1 MLQSSIR
8 SKIRSGRWWR
18 VYRGVYATF
27 TGPVNRN
34 AQLWAAL
41 LYAGPGAVLS
51 HETAAE
57 VDGLVDRP
65 SALIHLTIRAGRY
78 LQAAPGIRVHRSR
91 HLRDLR
97 FPAGEL
103 PRTWIEDTILDLA
116 ETKSGLDDVC
126 GLVTAAF
133 GRHLTTVPPFRSV
146 LAERKRQRWRREIS
160 ELINAA
166 ADGTHSVLEFR
177 YDRDVERAHGLPPSR
192 HQVPFRKKDGTRGFR
207 DRVYE
212 PYGVVI
218 ELDGKQAHPG
228 DRQWQDRER
237 DNAAAEDGQ
246 QPLRYG
252 WRHGRWGA
260 CDTAMQVAS
269 VLRGHG
275 WEGRLRPCSKT
286 CPVAVAQLPAGA
298 TG

>member
-1 MLQSSIR
+1 M
-8 SKIRSGRWWR
+8 
-18 VYRGVYATF
+18 YATF

-192 HQVPFRKKDGTRGFR
+192 RQVPFRKRTG
-207 DRVYE
+207 
-212 PYGVVI
+212 
-218 ELDGKQAHPG
+218 PG
-228 DRQWQDRER
+228 DS
-237 DNAAAEDGQ
+237 AT
-246 QPLRYG
+246 
-252 WRHGRWGA
+252 A
-260 CDTAMQVAS
+260 CTSRMA
-269 VLRGHG
+269 
-275 WEGRLRPCSKT
+275 
-286 CPVAVAQLPAGA
+286 
-298 TG
+298 